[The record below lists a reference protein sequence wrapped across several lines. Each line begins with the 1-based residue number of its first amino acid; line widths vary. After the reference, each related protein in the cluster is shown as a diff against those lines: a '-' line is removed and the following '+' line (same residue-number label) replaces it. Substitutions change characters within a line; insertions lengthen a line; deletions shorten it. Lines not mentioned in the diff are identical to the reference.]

1 MAMAHKAMGL
11 PAPTSSCSHNKEAD
25 KKPAEKKATS
35 VAAQL
40 SSWEENALF

>member
-1 MAMAHKAMGL
+1 MAHKAMGL
-11 PAPTSSCSHNKEAD
+11 PAPGSHASKEAE
-25 KKPAEKKATS
+25 KKPAEKKTGS